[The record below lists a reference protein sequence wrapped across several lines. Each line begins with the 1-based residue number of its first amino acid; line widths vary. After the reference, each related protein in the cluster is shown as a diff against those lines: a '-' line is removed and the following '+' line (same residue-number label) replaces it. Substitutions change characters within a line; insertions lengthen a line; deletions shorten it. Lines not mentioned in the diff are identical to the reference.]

1 MKRKDASMMK
11 LMRRSFLVLMTLII
25 TFLST
30 TTAVFAETDTMQKSE
45 TNKLKLYDTIKDGSK
60 KIEETIAAGKS
71 ITYKVDIPKG
81 NFHIEL
87 DGNTNFEVRI
97 YDSKNK
103 VVKKIESYEFT
114 FTKYMIRFGIV
125 LNKGKYKIKITNTSK
140 ESELNING
148 LAAMIRNSTSITL
161 DLEKEYNLAVTK
173 GKTYKWKF
181 EVKEEDQ
188 YNITSLFY
196 AYDSNSSAYLF
207 PDKQVDNIK
216 IVNSKGEK
224 VVDGYN
230 LYKEIKLKKGTYT
243 ITFKA
248 STAGYYTPKIHRLSG
263 NTGWLDSL
271 FNPDLVNN

>member
-1 MKRKDASMMK
+1 MMK

-248 STAGYYTPKIHRLSG
+248 ITAGYYTPKIHRLSG